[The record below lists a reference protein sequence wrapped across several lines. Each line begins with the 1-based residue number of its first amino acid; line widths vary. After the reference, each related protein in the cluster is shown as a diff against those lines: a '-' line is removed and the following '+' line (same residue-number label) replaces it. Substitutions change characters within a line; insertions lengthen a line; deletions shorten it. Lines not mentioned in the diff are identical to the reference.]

1 MFLTDWLNKYKYK
14 VYKAQVLLLL
24 TLAVIVSLSC
34 NNENKTRQIE
44 TAFYYWKSDF
54 RLSGFEK
61 LRLDSLHAATLY
73 IKFFDV
79 DWDDVSN
86 QPVPKAKVSFKDSSY
101 KGFAIIPTI
110 FITNECIQKIDST
123 QVIPLAEKTTALIR
137 QIISANTFKSIA
149 EIQFDCDWTASTR
162 SKYFLFLHA
171 IKKLQPGIPV
181 SATIRLHQIKYS
193 GKTGIPPVDRGLLMC
208 YNMGNLKNPATKNSI
223 LETTELQKY
232 TGTLSSYPLP
242 LDIGLPLFSW
252 QVLFRNNNYVGLI
265 ENLPDSIL
273 QSGLFEKKG
282 NQYHL
287 LQDSFEAGYALQKDD
302 ILRDEQSDFKE
313 ILRIAEIIS
322 SKLKNTPCRVS
333 FYHLDSVILK
343 KYSLH
348 ELETVVN
355 SLR

>member
-14 VYKAQVLLLL
+14 VYKAQVMLLLLL
-24 TLAVIVSLSC
+24 TVIISLSC

-44 TAFYYWKSDF
+44 PAFYYWKSDF
-54 RLSGFEK
+54 RLSAFEK
-61 LRLDSLHAATLY
+61 QRMDSLHAATLY

-79 DWDDVSN
+79 DWDDVSR

-101 KGFAIIPTI
+101 KGVAIIPTI

-123 QVIPLAEKTTALIR
+123 QVIPLAEKITALVR
-137 QIISANTFKSIA
+137 QIISTNTFKSIA
-149 EIQFDCDWTASTR
+149 EIQIDCDWTASTR
-162 SKYFLFLHA
+162 AKYFLLLST

-208 YNMGNLKNPATKNSI
+208 YNMGNLKNPATQNSI

-232 TGTLSSYPLP
+232 ITSLSSYPLP
-242 LDIGLPLFSW
+242 LDIGLPLFGW
-252 QVLFRNNNYVGLI
+252 QVLFRNNSYAGLI
-265 ENLPDSIL
+265 ENMPDSIL
-273 QSGLFEKKG
+273 QTGLFEKKG
-282 NQYHL
+282 NRYRL
-287 LQDSFEAGYALQKDD
+287 LKDSVVDGYALQKDD
-302 ILRDEQSDFKE
+302 ILRDEQIDLKE
-313 ILRIAEIIS
+313 LLSTVAIIS

-348 ELETVVN
+348 ELETVFN